1 MTKVFGIGFH
11 KTGTSSLGRAL
22 EILGYKS
29 CLGANELR
37 NNLGE
42 LKMMRCLFS
51 GDHELLYKYADQYD
65 AFTDLPWFA
74 IYKSLDTHYPNSK
87 FILTI
92 REEESWLASA
102 KRYFAN
108 TVSPFRLWLYGQP
121 NPISNEDAYLNKYR
135 AHNQEVIHYFS
146 GRNCLLVIDLNEE
159 NKWRVICDFLNKPVP
174 TITYPHMNSRGTR

>member
-1 MTKVFGIGFH
+1 MTKVFGVGFH
-11 KTGTSSLGRAL
+11 KTGTSSLGRAFEL
-22 EILGYKS
+22 LDYKS

-92 REEESWLASA
+92 REEDAWLASA
-102 KRYFAN
+102 KRYFGNSA
-108 TVSPFRLWLYGQP
+108 SPFRLWLYGLP
-121 NPISNEDAYLNKYR
+121 NPMSNDDVFLNKYK
-135 AHNQEVIHYFS
+135 AHNQEVINYFS
-146 GRNCLLVIDLNEE
+146 GRNCLLVIDCNEE
-159 NKWRVICDFLNKPVP
+159 NKWEEYVTFL
-174 TITYPHMNSRGTR
+174 ISLFRL